1 MAKKR
6 FPSTFV
12 PTLLFLLLLLLLLPR
27 GEAPPIEG
35 PRATPPSPSTPGPSR
50 WSPTTTTSSSAAAP
64 QGAPSPPP
72 SPRAAAAF
80 SSSSAAAPLRVPL
93 PRLPGGLPPHPRR
106 HRRPRLPRPPLLLRG
121 RRRPQRPRPRPR
133 RQQRHQRRLLQ
144 PRPPSWF
151 SLPRGPSWNM
161 ALVNDSYHWVERAI
175 TFRPVLRSWQSAVR
189 DGLLEANVTPYNGF
203 TVHHLAGTKIG
214 ATTFDSSGRRHSAAD
229 LLAFSNPDRIRVALR
244 ATVDRVLLN
253 PVPPGSRRRNQQS
266 SAAIGV
272 LYRDRLGRHHHAM
285 VRPGGEVI
293 LCAGALGSPQLLL
306 LSGVGPRPYLSSWG
320 IPVAAN
326 LPDVGQHVYDNPRNG
341 ISIIPRSPSTIPL
354 SRGLDEVV
362 GIPTG
367 EDKDAADASFLEAA
381 SNIVPFFS
389 PPRSVFLHN
398 PSSPLYVTVATL
410 MEKVPG
416 PASVGSLRLA
426 SLDARDNPIV
436 RFNYFSNPEDLDRCV
451 VGLRR
456 VGDVLESRS
465 MQEFRSVVGWLPWR
479 GRGDF
484 RYVGPAL
491 PANRSDR
498 AAMEEFCRRTVA
510 TIWHYHGGCVA
521 GKVVDGDYRVI
532 GVGALRVVD
541 GSTFAVSPGTNPQA
555 TLMMMGRY
563 VGRKMLA
570 ERKEKSHR
578 RRAPWPPRRHM

>member
-12 PTLLFLLLLLLLLPR
+12 PTLLFLLLLLLLPPAAKPLLSKLRLLRLRRRGLPGGVRLRLHRRRRRHRRVPPRRHPLR
-27 GEAPPIEG
+27 GRPPRPR
-35 PRATPPSPSTPGPSR
+35 PRAR
-50 WSPTTTTSSSAAAP
+50 
-64 QGAPSPPP
+64 
-72 SPRAAAAF
+72 RR
-80 SSSSAAAPLRVPL
+80 PLRVPSL
-93 PRLPGGLPPHPRR
+93 ASRRASSHPRR
-106 HRRPRLPRPPLLLRG
+106 HRRPDSPAHPFSSEDGAVPNARG
-121 RRRPQRPRPRPR
+121 RVLGGSSAINAGFYSRA
-133 RQQRHQRRLLQ
+133 H
-144 PRPPSWF
+144 PSWF

-229 LLAFSNPDRIRVALR
+229 LLAFANPDRIRVALR

-341 ISIIPRSPSTIPL
+341 ISIIPSIPL
-354 SRGLDEVV
+354 DHSLIQVV